1 VTDRT
6 RFRSINMLV
15 LSLAFLAAGCDE
27 LSGTNESP
35 GTPTVPSGPATGLV
49 DSTYTF
55 TASATDPDG
64 DDVSIRFDLGDGG
77 MSEWSD
83 FTASGTVV
91 SISHSFASAGTM
103 QVRAMARDGDGE
115 ESGWSAGHEI
125 AIAGLPGWSVV
136 GTQGFSAGEVGKLTL
151 RFHDGT
157 PYVAFQDYENSY
169 AATVMYYNG
178 TNWVNLGSAG
188 FTSSAAYE
196 PSFAIDSGGTPYVA
210 YYDDSNKANVM
221 KYNGSTWEQVGTPA
235 FSEGSITSPSIAF
248 HNTTPYVAYGDDFYA
263 DTGDTDRK
271 AVVKMFNG
279 TNWVTVG
286 TPGFSG
292 SEASSTS
299 MAVNSAGTPY
309 VAFSD
314 WAHANPFEFGK
325 ATVMKFDGV
334 IWIAEGFEGFSTGQV
349 RYTELVIHADQPY
362 LAYRDANDRATV
374 VTYNGSTWDP
384 VGSEGFSA
392 GTIDLPS
399 LTVAA
404 GTPWISFKDNANSS
418 KLTVMTFDGSSW
430 SVHGEAGISPDW
442 IEFSSI
448 VIENGE
454 PWVAFKDNQFQGGV
468 SGMLSVL
475 VYR

>member
-1 VTDRT
+1 
-6 RFRSINMLV
+6 MV
-15 LSLAFLAAGCDE
+15 LFLMAGCDE
-27 LSGTNESP
+27 LSGTNEAP
-35 GTPTVPSGPATGLV
+35 AAPAAPSGPATGLV

-64 DDVSIRFDLGDGG
+64 DEVSIRFDWGDGG
-77 MSEWSD
+77 MSAWSSS
-83 FTASGTVV
+83 TASGTGV
-91 SISHSFASAGTM
+91 SATHVFTSAGTW
-103 QVRAMARDGDGE
+103 QVRAMARDDDGE
-115 ESGWSAGHEI
+115 ESEWSAGHEI
-125 AIAGLPGWSVV
+125 DVAGPPGWKTV
-136 GTQGFSAGEVGKLTL
+136 GIQGFSAGEIGKVTL
-151 RFHDGT
+151 RFYSGT
-157 PYVAFQDYENSY
+157 PYVSFQDYANGY

-178 TNWVNLGSAG
+178 TSWVNLGSPG

-196 PSFAIDSGGTPYVA
+196 PSFAIDSGGTPYIA
-210 YYDDSNKANVM
+210 YYDDSNKASVM
-221 KYNGSTWEQVGTPA
+221 KFNGSVWEQVGAPA
-235 FSEGSITSPSIAF
+235 FSEGSITSPSIAI
-248 HNTTPYVAYGDDFYA
+248 HNLTPYIAYGDDFYA
-263 DTGDTDRK
+263 DTGDTDHK

-279 TNWVTVG
+279 TSWVSVG

-299 MAVNSAGTPY
+299 MAFNSVGTPY

-314 WAHANPFEFGK
+314 WAYANPFEFGK

-334 IWIAEGFEGFSTGQV
+334 NWIGEGFAGFTTGQV
-349 RYTELVIHADQPY
+349 RYTELVIHSDQPY

-374 VTYNGSTWDP
+374 VTYTGSTWDP

-418 KLTVMTFDGSSW
+418 RLTVMTFDGNSW
-430 SVHGEAGISPDW
+430 SVHGEAGISADW
-442 IEFSSI
+442 IDFSSI
-448 VIENGE
+448 AIDNGE

-468 SGMLSVL
+468 SGHITVM